1 MSLTKFVGLLAGST
15 LTLTGVSY
23 AAVEGNNDTA
33 TQISELKAEIA
44 ALKGNQGEQWLTEQ
58 RADQIRG
65 VVQDVLADS
74 NTRSSFQQAG
84 GATAGYNNGFFISS
98 ADGNYSLK
106 INALEQVRFVWNNT
120 YQDTKDQNSWG
131 FENRRTQAFF
141 SGNVVDPSWK
151 YLVGIAYDSQSD
163 PYVSNGTKSSTT
175 YAINPDSGD
184 LESTTTTSAGDPAF
198 NLYYAMVTK
207 TFGDGFSVSVGQMNV
222 PFTVESNLFNAGS
235 TQMGDYSIFEYMFGA
250 GQQVGAMAK
259 IEKDAFRVSAGWYNI
274 VQTDSSGTVGQSW
287 NSTDNQS
294 IAIASRAEYKVAGTW
309 DQFSKES
316 SFKGEEFGLLIGG
329 GVIWQNGRAQNS
341 ASTYDANPLGL
352 TADAQAKFGGF
363 NLIGQF
369 LWQDGYP
376 GTDSESSVWGFNVQG
391 GAFVTE
397 DLEVFGAWAYADTAG
412 DGSGGGSFGTT
423 NYLQTGANWYFA
435 KNSIKATVM
444 GIIPLNKD
452 AADAGN
458 LRGFES
464 GVGLSDS
471 QNNFSLVCQLQVMF

>member
-44 ALKGNQGEQWLTEQ
+44 ALKSNQGEQWLTEQ

-151 YLVGIAYDSQSD
+151 YLVGMAYDAQND
-163 PYVSNGTKSSTT
+163 PYN
-175 YAINPDSGD
+175 AD
-184 LESTTTTSAGDPAF
+184 AGNF

-259 IEKDAFRVSAGWYNI
+259 LEKDAFRVSGGWYNI
-274 VQTDSSGTVGQSW
+274 VQTDSSGTVGNTW
-287 NSTDNQS
+287 DNNDNQS

-329 GVIWQNGRAQNS
+329 GLIWQNGRNDNS
-341 ASTYDANPLGL
+341 AGVYDSNPFGL

-376 GTDSESSVWGFNVQG
+376 GTDSSSSVWGFNVQG
-391 GAFVTE
+391 GAFITE
-397 DLEVFGAWAYADTAG
+397 DLEVFGAWAYADTAES
-412 DGSGGGSFGTT
+412 GSSSASFGTT

-464 GVGLSDS
+464 GIGLSDS

>member
-120 YQDTKDQNSWG
+120 YQGKTDGPDGNDSNQWG

-151 YLVGIAYDSQSD
+151 YLVGMAYDAQED
-163 PYVSNGTKSSTT
+163 PYN
-175 YAINPDSGD
+175 ADSGN
-184 LESTTTTSAGDPAF
+184 F

-259 IEKDAFRVSAGWYNI
+259 LEKDAFRISGGWYNI
-274 VQTDSSGTVGQSW
+274 VQSQSAGTVGQSW
-287 NSTDNQS
+287 DNDNNQS

-376 GTDSESSVWGFNVQG
+376 GTDSSSSVWGFNVQG
-391 GAFVTE
+391 GAFITE
-397 DLEVFGAWAYADTAG
+397 DLEVFGAWAYADTA
-412 DGSGGGSFGTT
+412 DSGSSSASLGTT

-444 GIIPLNKD
+444 GIIPLNND
-452 AADAGN
+452 AAQAGN
-458 LRGFES
+458 LRGFEG

-471 QNNFSLVCQLQVMF
+471 DNNFSLVCQLQVMF

>member
-151 YLVGIAYDSQSD
+151 YLVGMAYDAQND
-163 PYVSNGTKSSTT
+163 PYN
-175 YAINPDSGD
+175 AD
-184 LESTTTTSAGDPAF
+184 AGNF

-259 IEKDAFRVSAGWYNI
+259 LEKDAFRVSAGWYNI
-274 VQTDSSGTVGQSW
+274 VQTDSSGTVGNSW
-287 NSTDNQS
+287 DNNDNQS
-294 IAIASRAEYKVAGTW
+294 IAVAGRAEYKVAGTW

-329 GVIWQNGRAQNS
+329 GLIWQNGRNDNS
-341 ASTYDANPLGL
+341 AGVYDSNPIGL

-376 GTDSESSVWGFNVQG
+376 GTDASSSVWGFNVQG

>member
-84 GATAGYNNGFFISS
+84 GATSGYNNGFFISS

-151 YLVGIAYDSQSD
+151 YLVGMAYDAQND
-163 PYVSNGTKSSTT
+163 PYN
-175 YAINPDSGD
+175 AD
-184 LESTTTTSAGDPAF
+184 AGNF

-207 TFGDGFSVSVGQMNV
+207 SFGDGFSVSVGQMNV

-259 IEKDAFRVSAGWYNI
+259 LEKDAFRVSGGWYNI
-274 VQTDSSGTVGQSW
+274 VQTDSSGTVGNSW
-287 NSTDNQS
+287 DNNDNQS
-294 IAIASRAEYKVAGTW
+294 IAVAGRAEYKVAGTW

-341 ASTYDANPLGL
+341 DSTYNANPLGL

-376 GTDSESSVWGFNVQG
+376 GTDASSSVWGFNVQG
-391 GAFVTE
+391 GAFITE
-397 DLEVFGAWAYADTAG
+397 DLEVFGAWAYADTAES
-412 DGSGGGSFGTT
+412 GSSSASLGTT

-458 LRGFES
+458 LRGFE
-464 GVGLSDS
+464 GGIGLSDS

>member
-151 YLVGIAYDSQSD
+151 YLVGMAYDAQND
-163 PYVSNGTKSSTT
+163 PYN
-175 YAINPDSGD
+175 ADSGN
-184 LESTTTTSAGDPAF
+184 F

-259 IEKDAFRVSAGWYNI
+259 LEKDAFRVSGGWYNI

-287 NSTDNQS
+287 NNDNNQS

-329 GVIWQNGRAQNS
+329 GVIWQNGRNDNS
-341 ASTYDANPLGL
+341 AGVYDANPLGL

-376 GTDSESSVWGFNVQG
+376 GADSSSSVWGFNVQG
-391 GAFVTE
+391 GAFITE
-397 DLEVFGAWAYADTAG
+397 DLEVFGAWAYADTA
-412 DGSGGGSFGTT
+412 DSGSSSASLGTT

-444 GIIPLNKD
+444 GIIPLNND
-452 AADAGN
+452 AAQAGN
-458 LRGFES
+458 LRDFEG

-471 QNNFSLVCQLQVMF
+471 DNNFSLVCQLQVMF

>member
-120 YQDTKDQNSWG
+120 YSGKTDGPDGNDANQWG

-163 PYVSNGTKSSTT
+163 PYVSNG
-175 YAINPDSGD
+175 D
-184 LESTTTTSAGDPAF
+184 GDPAF

-259 IEKDAFRVSAGWYNI
+259 LEKDAFRVSGGWYNI
-274 VQTDSSGTVGQSW
+274 VQTDVSGTIGQSW
-287 NSTDNQS
+287 DNADNQS

-329 GVIWQNGRAQNS
+329 GVIWQNGREQNDS
-341 ASTYDANPLGL
+341 SFDSNPVGL

-397 DLEVFGAWAYADTAG
+397 DLEVFGAWAYADTNSGTDGG
-412 DGSGGGSFGTT
+412 DANFGTT

-444 GIIPLNKD
+444 GIIPLNND
-452 AADAGN
+452 AAQAGN
-458 LRGFES
+458 LRGFEG
-464 GVGLSDS
+464 GVGLTGED
-471 QNNFSLVCQLQVMF
+471 NNFSLVCQLQVMF

>member
-141 SGNVVDPSWK
+141 SGNGVDPSWK
-151 YLVGIAYDSQSD
+151 YLVGMAYDAQND
-163 PYVSNGTKSSTT
+163 PYN
-175 YAINPDSGD
+175 AD
-184 LESTTTTSAGDPAF
+184 AGNF

-207 TFGDGFSVSVGQMNV
+207 SFGDGFSVSVGQMNV

-259 IEKDAFRVSAGWYNI
+259 LEKDAFRVSGGWYNI

-287 NSTDNQS
+287 DNDNNQS

-329 GVIWQNGRAQNS
+329 GVIWQNGRAQNTS
-341 ASTYDANPLGL
+341 STYDANPLGL

-376 GTDSESSVWGFNVQG
+376 GTDSSSSVWGFNVQG

-412 DGSGGGSFGTT
+412 DGGGTGSFGTT

-444 GIIPLNKD
+444 GIIPLNND
-452 AADAGN
+452 AAQAGN
-458 LRGFES
+458 LRDFEG
-464 GVGLSDS
+464 GVGLSD
-471 QNNFSLVCQLQVMF
+471 QDNNFSLVCQLQVMF

>member
-151 YLVGIAYDSQSD
+151 YLVGMAYDAQND
-163 PYVSNGTKSSTT
+163 PYN
-175 YAINPDSGD
+175 AD
-184 LESTTTTSAGDPAF
+184 AGNF

-207 TFGDGFSVSVGQMNV
+207 SFGDGFSVSVGQMNV

-259 IEKDAFRVSAGWYNI
+259 LEKDAFRVSGGWYNI
-274 VQTDSSGTVGQSW
+274 VQTDSSGTVGNSW
-287 NSTDNQS
+287 DNNDNQS
-294 IAIASRAEYKVAGTW
+294 IAIAGRAEYKVAGTW

-329 GVIWQNGRAQNS
+329 GVIWQNGRAQNTS
-341 ASTYDANPLGL
+341 STYESNPLGL

-376 GTDSESSVWGFNVQG
+376 GTDSSSSVWGFNVQG

-397 DLEVFGAWAYADTAG
+397 DLEVFGAWAYADTNS
-412 DGSGGGSFGTT
+412 GSDPSDSNFGTT

-458 LRGFES
+458 LRGFEG
-464 GVGLSDS
+464 GVGLGSPNGVTGAD
-471 QNNFSLVCQLQVMF
+471 NNFSLVCQLQVMF

>member
-120 YQDTKDQNSWG
+120 YQNTKDQNSWG

-151 YLVGIAYDSQSD
+151 YLVGMAYDAQND
-163 PYVSNGTKSSTT
+163 PYN
-175 YAINPDSGD
+175 ADSGN
-184 LESTTTTSAGDPAF
+184 F

-259 IEKDAFRVSAGWYNI
+259 LEKDAFRVSGGWYNI

-287 NSTDNQS
+287 DNDNNQS

-329 GVIWQNGRAQNS
+329 GVIWQNGRNDNDS
-341 ASTYDANPLGL
+341 SFDSNPIGL

-376 GTDSESSVWGFNVQG
+376 GTDSSSSVWGFNVQG

-397 DLEVFGAWAYADTAG
+397 DLEVFGAWAYADTNSG
-412 DGSGGGSFGTT
+412 TNGSDSNFGTT

-444 GIIPLNKD
+444 GIIPLNND
-452 AADAGN
+452 AAQAGN
-458 LRGFES
+458 LRGFDG
-464 GVGLSDS
+464 GVGLSDGGD
-471 QNNFSLVCQLQVMF
+471 NNFSLVCQLQVMF

>member
-33 TQISELKAEIA
+33 TQISELKAELA
-44 ALKGNQGEQWLTEQ
+44 ALKSNQGEQWLTEQ

-151 YLVGIAYDSQSD
+151 YLVGMAYDAQND
-163 PYVSNGTKSSTT
+163 PYN
-175 YAINPDSGD
+175 AD
-184 LESTTTTSAGDPAF
+184 AGNF

-207 TFGDGFSVSVGQMNV
+207 SFGDGFSVSVGQMNV

-259 IEKDAFRVSAGWYNI
+259 LEKDAFRVSGGWYNI
-274 VQTDSSGTVGQSW
+274 VQTDSSGTVGNSW
-287 NSTDNQS
+287 DNNDNQS
-294 IAIASRAEYKVAGTW
+294 IAVAGRAEYKVAGTW

-329 GVIWQNGRAQNS
+329 GVIWQNGRNDNS
-341 ASTYDANPLGL
+341 AGVYDANPLGL

-376 GTDSESSVWGFNVQG
+376 GTDASSSVWGFNVQG
-391 GAFVTE
+391 GAFITE
-397 DLEVFGAWAYADTAG
+397 DLEVFGAWAYADTAES
-412 DGSGGGSFGTT
+412 GSSSSLGTT

-458 LRGFES
+458 LRGFE
-464 GVGLSDS
+464 GGIGLSDS

>member
-120 YQDTKDQNSWG
+120 YTNSQANRDDDTANKDENTWG

-163 PYVSNGTKSSTT
+163 PYVSNGTQDDGQG
-175 YAINPDSGD
+175 NDV
-184 LESTTTTSAGDPAF
+184 AGDPAF

-259 IEKDAFRVSAGWYNI
+259 LEKDAFRVSGGWYNI
-274 VQTDSSGTVGQSW
+274 VQTDVSGTIGQSW
-287 NSTDNQS
+287 NNDNNQS

-341 ASTYDANPLGL
+341 DSTYNANPLGL

-376 GTDSESSVWGFNVQG
+376 GTDSSSSVWGFNVQG

-397 DLEVFGAWAYADTAG
+397 DLEVFGAWAYADTNSGTDGG
-412 DGSGGGSFGTT
+412 DANFGTT

-444 GIIPLNKD
+444 GIIPLNTD
-452 AADAGN
+452 AADGGN
-458 LRGFES
+458 LRGFDG
-464 GVGLSDS
+464 GVGLSDGGS
-471 QNNFSLVCQLQVMF
+471 NNFSLVCQLQVMF

>member
-151 YLVGIAYDSQSD
+151 YLVGMAYDAQND
-163 PYVSNGTKSSTT
+163 PYN
-175 YAINPDSGD
+175 ADSGN
-184 LESTTTTSAGDPAF
+184 F

-259 IEKDAFRVSAGWYNI
+259 LEKDAFRVSGGWYNI
-274 VQTDSSGTVGQSW
+274 VQTDSSGTVGNSW
-287 NSTDNQS
+287 DNNDNQS
-294 IAIASRAEYKVAGTW
+294 IAVAGRAEYKVAGTW

-329 GVIWQNGRAQNS
+329 GVIWQNGRNDNS
-341 ASTYDANPLGL
+341 AGVYDANPLGL

-376 GTDSESSVWGFNVQG
+376 GTDASSSVWGFNVQG
-391 GAFVTE
+391 GAFITE
-397 DLEVFGAWAYADTAG
+397 DLEVFGAWAYADTAES
-412 DGSGGGSFGTT
+412 GSSSASLGTT

-444 GIIPLNKD
+444 GIIPLNRD

-458 LRGFES
+458 LRGFE
-464 GVGLSDS
+464 GGIGLSDS

>member
-44 ALKGNQGEQWLTEQ
+44 ALKSNQGEQWLTEQ

-151 YLVGIAYDSQSD
+151 YLVGIAYDAQND
-163 PYVSNGTKSSTT
+163 PYD
-175 YAINPDSGD
+175 AD
-184 LESTTTTSAGDPAF
+184 AGNF

-207 TFGDGFSVSVGQMNV
+207 SFGDGFSVSVGQMNV

-259 IEKDAFRVSAGWYNI
+259 LEKDAFRVSGGWYNI
-274 VQTDSSGTVGQSW
+274 VQTDSSGTVGNSW
-287 NSTDNQS
+287 DNNDNQS
-294 IAIASRAEYKVAGTW
+294 IAVAGRAEYKVAGTW

-329 GVIWQNGRAQNS
+329 GVIWQNGRNDNS
-341 ASTYDANPLGL
+341 AGVYDANPLGL

-376 GTDSESSVWGFNVQG
+376 GTDSSSSVWGFNVQG
-391 GAFVTE
+391 GAFITE
-397 DLEVFGAWAYADTAG
+397 DLEVFGAWAYADTAES
-412 DGSGGGSFGTT
+412 GSSSASLGTT

-444 GIIPLNKD
+444 GIIPLNAD

-458 LRGFES
+458 LRGFEG

-471 QNNFSLVCQLQVMF
+471 QNNLSLVCQLQVMF

>member
-120 YQDTKDQNSWG
+120 YQDTKDQNTWG

-175 YAINPDSGD
+175 VTQDPEN
-184 LESTTTTSAGDPAF
+184 LEVTSTTTTSAGDPAF

-259 IEKDAFRVSAGWYNI
+259 IEKDAFRVSGGWYNM
-274 VQTDSSGTVGQSW
+274 VQTNASGTVGQSW
-287 NSTDNQS
+287 NNDNNQS
-294 IAIASRAEYKVAGTW
+294 IAVAGRAEYKVAGTW

-329 GVIWQNGRAQNS
+329 GLIWQNGREQND
-341 ASTYDANPLGL
+341 ASFESNPLGL

-376 GTDSESSVWGFNVQG
+376 GEDSSSSVWGFNVQG

-397 DLEVFGAWAYADTAG
+397 DLEVFGAWAYADT
-412 DGSGGGSFGTT
+412 SVTT

-444 GIIPLNKD
+444 GIIPLNSD
-452 AADAGN
+452 AANAGN
-458 LRGFES
+458 LRGFEG
-464 GVGLSDS
+464 GVGLADS

>member
-120 YQDTKDQNSWG
+120 YQDTKDQNTWG

-163 PYVSNGTKSSTT
+163 PYVSNGTQVVDGSTV
-175 YAINPDSGD
+175 
-184 LESTTTTSAGDPAF
+184 AGDPAF

-259 IEKDAFRVSAGWYNI
+259 LEKDSFRVSGGWYNM
-274 VQTDSSGTVGQSW
+274 VQTNASGTVGQSW
-287 NSTDNQS
+287 NNDNNQS
-294 IAIASRAEYKVAGTW
+294 IAVAGRAEYKVAGTW

-329 GVIWQNGRAQNS
+329 GLIWQNGREQND
-341 ASTYDANPLGL
+341 ASFESNPLGL

-376 GTDSESSVWGFNVQG
+376 GEDSSSSVWGFNVQG

-397 DLEVFGAWAYADTAG
+397 DLEVFGAWAYADT
-412 DGSGGGSFGTT
+412 SVTT

-444 GIIPLNKD
+444 GIIPLNSD
-452 AADAGN
+452 AANAGN
-458 LRGFES
+458 LRGFEG
-464 GVGLSDS
+464 GVGLADS

>member
-151 YLVGIAYDSQSD
+151 YLVGMAYDAQND
-163 PYVSNGTKSSTT
+163 PYN
-175 YAINPDSGD
+175 AD
-184 LESTTTTSAGDPAF
+184 AGNF

-207 TFGDGFSVSVGQMNV
+207 SFGDGFSVSVGQMNV

-259 IEKDAFRVSAGWYNI
+259 LEKDAFRVSGGWYNI
-274 VQTDSSGTVGQSW
+274 VQTDSSGTVGNSW
-287 NSTDNQS
+287 DNNDNQS
-294 IAIASRAEYKVAGTW
+294 IAVAGRAEYKVAGTW

-329 GVIWQNGRAQNS
+329 GVIWQNGRNDNS
-341 ASTYDANPLGL
+341 AGVYDANPLGL

-376 GTDSESSVWGFNVQG
+376 GTDSSSSVWGFNVQG
-391 GAFVTE
+391 GAFITE
-397 DLEVFGAWAYADTAG
+397 DLEVFGAWAYADTA
-412 DGSGGGSFGTT
+412 DSGSSSASLGTT

-458 LRGFES
+458 LRGFE
-464 GVGLSDS
+464 GGIGLSDS

>member
-44 ALKGNQGEQWLTEQ
+44 ALKSNQGEQWLTEQ

-151 YLVGIAYDSQSD
+151 YLVGMAYDAQND
-163 PYVSNGTKSSTT
+163 PYN
-175 YAINPDSGD
+175 AD
-184 LESTTTTSAGDPAF
+184 AGNF

-259 IEKDAFRVSAGWYNI
+259 LEKDAFRVSGGWYNI
-274 VQTDSSGTVGQSW
+274 VQTDSSGTVGNTW
-287 NSTDNQS
+287 DNNDNQS

-329 GVIWQNGRAQNS
+329 GLIWQNGRNDNS
-341 ASTYDANPLGL
+341 AGVYDSNPFGL

-376 GTDSESSVWGFNVQG
+376 GTDSSSSVWGFNVQG
-391 GAFVTE
+391 GAFITE
-397 DLEVFGAWAYADTAG
+397 DLEVFGAWAYADTAES
-412 DGSGGGSFGTT
+412 GSSSASLGTT

-464 GVGLSDS
+464 GIGLSDS

>member
-120 YQDTKDQNSWG
+120 YQNTKDQNSWG

-151 YLVGIAYDSQSD
+151 YLVGMAYDAQND
-163 PYVSNGTKSSTT
+163 PYN
-175 YAINPDSGD
+175 AD
-184 LESTTTTSAGDPAF
+184 AGNF

-207 TFGDGFSVSVGQMNV
+207 SFGDGFSVSVGQMNV

-259 IEKDAFRVSAGWYNI
+259 LEKDAFRVSGGWYNI
-274 VQTDSSGTVGQSW
+274 VQTDSSGTVGNSW
-287 NSTDNQS
+287 DNNDNQS
-294 IAIASRAEYKVAGTW
+294 IAVAGRAEYKVAGTW

-329 GVIWQNGRAQNS
+329 GVIWQNGRNDNS
-341 ASTYDANPLGL
+341 AGVYDANPLGL

-376 GTDSESSVWGFNVQG
+376 GTDASSSVWGFNVQG
-391 GAFVTE
+391 GAFITE
-397 DLEVFGAWAYADTAG
+397 DLEVFGAWAYADTAES
-412 DGSGGGSFGTT
+412 GSSSASLGTT

-444 GIIPLNKD
+444 GIIPLNRD

-464 GVGLSDS
+464 GIGLSDS

>member
-120 YQDTKDQNSWG
+120 YQGKEDGVGGNDSNQWG

-163 PYVSNGTKSSTT
+163 PYVSNGTK
-175 YAINPDSGD
+175 DDGD
-184 LESTTTTSAGDPAF
+184 GNLVAGDPAF

-259 IEKDAFRVSAGWYNI
+259 LEKDAFRVSGGWYNI

-287 NSTDNQS
+287 NNDNNQS

-341 ASTYDANPLGL
+341 DSTYSSNPLGL

-376 GTDSESSVWGFNVQG
+376 GTDSSSSVWGFNVQG
-391 GAFVTE
+391 GAFITD

-412 DGSGGGSFGTT
+412 DGATDSSFGTT
-423 NYLQTGANWYFA
+423 NYLQSGANWYFA

-444 GIIPLNKD
+444 GIIPLNSD
-452 AADAGN
+452 AAQAGN
-458 LRGFES
+458 LRGFEG
-464 GVGLSDS
+464 GVGLTDSD
-471 QNNFSLVCQLQVMF
+471 NNFSLVCQLQVMF

>member
-151 YLVGIAYDSQSD
+151 YLVGMAYDAQND
-163 PYVSNGTKSSTT
+163 PYN
-175 YAINPDSGD
+175 AD
-184 LESTTTTSAGDPAF
+184 AGNF

-207 TFGDGFSVSVGQMNV
+207 SFGDGFSVSVGQMNV

-259 IEKDAFRVSAGWYNI
+259 LEKDAFRVSGGWYNI
-274 VQTDSSGTVGQSW
+274 VQTDSSGTVGNSW
-287 NSTDNQS
+287 DNNDNQS
-294 IAIASRAEYKVAGTW
+294 IAVAGRAEYKVAGTW

-329 GVIWQNGRAQNS
+329 GVIWQNGRNDNS
-341 ASTYDANPLGL
+341 AGVYDANPLGL

-376 GTDSESSVWGFNVQG
+376 GTDASSSVWGFNVQG
-391 GAFVTE
+391 GAFITE
-397 DLEVFGAWAYADTAG
+397 DLEVFGAWAYADTAES
-412 DGSGGGSFGTT
+412 GSSSASLGTT

-444 GIIPLNKD
+444 GIIPLNRD

-464 GVGLSDS
+464 GIGLSDS

>member
-120 YQDTKDQNSWG
+120 YQNTKDQNSWG

-151 YLVGIAYDSQSD
+151 YLVGMAYDAQND
-163 PYVSNGTKSSTT
+163 PYN
-175 YAINPDSGD
+175 ADSGN
-184 LESTTTTSAGDPAF
+184 F

-259 IEKDAFRVSAGWYNI
+259 LEKDAFRVSGGWYNI
-274 VQTDSSGTVGQSW
+274 VQTDSSGTVGNSW
-287 NSTDNQS
+287 DNNDNQS
-294 IAIASRAEYKVAGTW
+294 IAVAGRAEYKVAGTW

-329 GVIWQNGRAQNS
+329 GVIWQNGRNDNS
-341 ASTYDANPLGL
+341 AGVYDANPLGL

-376 GTDSESSVWGFNVQG
+376 GTDASSSVWGFNVQG
-391 GAFVTE
+391 GAFITE
-397 DLEVFGAWAYADTAG
+397 DLEVFGAWAYADTAES
-412 DGSGGGSFGTT
+412 GSSSASLGTT

-444 GIIPLNKD
+444 GIIPLNRD

-464 GVGLSDS
+464 GIGLSDS

>member
-120 YQDTKDQNSWG
+120 YQDTKDQNTWG

-151 YLVGIAYDSQSD
+151 YLVGIAYDAQND
-163 PYVSNGTKSSTT
+163 PYN
-175 YAINPDSGD
+175 AD
-184 LESTTTTSAGDPAF
+184 AGNF

-259 IEKDAFRVSAGWYNI
+259 IEKDAFRVSGGWYNI
-274 VQTDSSGTVGQSW
+274 VQTDSSGTVGNSW
-287 NSTDNQS
+287 DNNDNQS
-294 IAIASRAEYKVAGTW
+294 MAVAGRAEYKVAGTW

-329 GVIWQNGRAQNS
+329 GVIWQNGRAQNTD
-341 ASTYDANPLGL
+341 STYESNPLGL

-376 GTDSESSVWGFNVQG
+376 GTDSSSSVWGFNVQG
-391 GAFVTE
+391 GAFITE

-412 DGSGGGSFGTT
+412 DGATDSSFGTT

-458 LRGFES
+458 LRGFEG

>member
-44 ALKGNQGEQWLTEQ
+44 ALKNNQGEQWLTEQ

-151 YLVGIAYDSQSD
+151 YLVGIAYDAQND
-163 PYVSNGTKSSTT
+163 PYD
-175 YAINPDSGD
+175 AD
-184 LESTTTTSAGDPAF
+184 AGNF

-207 TFGDGFSVSVGQMNV
+207 SFGDGFSVSVGQMNV

-259 IEKDAFRVSAGWYNI
+259 LEKDAFRVSGGWYNI
-274 VQTDSSGTVGQSW
+274 VQTDSSGTVGNSW
-287 NSTDNQS
+287 DNNDNQS
-294 IAIASRAEYKVAGTW
+294 IAVAGRAEYKVAGTW

-329 GVIWQNGRAQNS
+329 GLIWQNGRNDNS
-341 ASTYDANPLGL
+341 AGVYDANPLGL

-376 GTDSESSVWGFNVQG
+376 GTDSSSSVWGFNVQG
-391 GAFVTE
+391 GAFITE
-397 DLEVFGAWAYADTAG
+397 DLEVFGAWAYADTA
-412 DGSGGGSFGTT
+412 DSGSTSASLGTT

-458 LRGFES
+458 LRGFEG

>member
-120 YQDTKDQNSWG
+120 YQNKSDGVDGNDANQWG

-163 PYVSNGTKSSTT
+163 PYVSNG
-175 YAINPDSGD
+175 N
-184 LESTTTTSAGDPAF
+184 GDPAF

-259 IEKDAFRVSAGWYNI
+259 LEKDAFRVSGGWYNI
-274 VQTDSSGTVGQSW
+274 VQTDVSGTIGQSW
-287 NSTDNQS
+287 DNADNQS

-341 ASTYDANPLGL
+341 DSTYNANPLGL

-376 GTDSESSVWGFNVQG
+376 GTDSSSSVWGFNVQG

-412 DGSGGGSFGTT
+412 DGGGTGSFGTT

-444 GIIPLNKD
+444 GIIPLNND
-452 AADAGN
+452 AAQAGN
-458 LRGFES
+458 LRGFEG
-464 GVGLSDS
+464 GVGLTGED
-471 QNNFSLVCQLQVMF
+471 NNFSLVCQLQVMF

>member
-1 MSLTKFVGLLAGST
+1 M
-15 LTLTGVSY
+15 
-23 AAVEGNNDTA
+23 
-33 TQISELKAEIA
+33 
-44 ALKGNQGEQWLTEQ
+44 
-58 RADQIRG
+58 
-65 VVQDVLADS
+65 
-74 NTRSSFQQAG
+74 
-84 GATAGYNNGFFISS
+84 
-98 ADGNYSLK
+98 
-106 INALEQVRFVWNNT
+106 
-120 YQDTKDQNSWG
+120 
-131 FENRRTQAFF
+131 
-141 SGNVVDPSWK
+141 
-151 YLVGIAYDSQSD
+151 AYDAQND
-163 PYVSNGTKSSTT
+163 PYN
-175 YAINPDSGD
+175 AD
-184 LESTTTTSAGDPAF
+184 AGNF

-259 IEKDAFRVSAGWYNI
+259 LEKDAFRVSGGWYNI

-287 NSTDNQS
+287 NNDNNQS

-329 GVIWQNGRAQNS
+329 GVIWQNGRAQNTE
-341 ASTYDANPLGL
+341 STYESNPLGL

-369 LWQDGYP
+369 LWQDGYVNS
-376 GTDSESSVWGFNVQG
+376 DSSQSVWGFNVQG
-391 GAFVTE
+391 GAFITE
-397 DLEVFGAWAYADTAG
+397 DLEVFGAWAYADTSDSSF
-412 DGSGGGSFGTT
+412 DGSPNTGGTT

-444 GIIPLNKD
+444 GIIPLNKN

-458 LRGFES
+458 LRGFEG
-464 GVGLSDS
+464 GVGLADSD
-471 QNNFSLVCQLQVMF
+471 NNFSLVCQLQVMF